1 MARVQIGM
9 TCALLIEECGKA
21 ALRAVFRWD
30 CARVAKIAL

>member
-1 MARVQIGM
+1 MARVQFGM
-9 TCALLIEECGKA
+9 TCIQLIEEYGKA